1 MNSTLKIFVAEII
14 GTFILVVFA
23 TGSIVIDGKNNNEFG
38 ISFIALL
45 HFIGLAIAVYA
56 FAKISMANFN
66 PAVTIGFMITRHIK
80 KNQFITYFVAQII
93 GAIAGS
99 IFVKHILGNY
109 GNLGTNIPNYDYS
122 IPVIFGTEVLATALL
137 MGVILIVVHT
147 KGLKGFGGVAIAGIV
162 AIDVLLFANISAASM
177 NPIRSLAPALVSNIL
192 GDLWIFWSAPFLGS
206 AIMGIIYRKIITNK
220 KNQ

>member
-56 FAKISMANFN
+56 FAKISMPHFN

-99 IFVKHILGNY
+99 
-109 GNLGTNIPNYDYS
+109 TMRWW
-122 IPVIFGTEVLATALL
+122 T
-137 MGVILIVVHT
+137 
-147 KGLKGFGGVAIAGIV
+147 
-162 AIDVLLFANISAASM
+162 
-177 NPIRSLAPALVSNIL
+177 
-192 GDLWIFWSAPFLGS
+192 
-206 AIMGIIYRKIITNK
+206 
-220 KNQ
+220 